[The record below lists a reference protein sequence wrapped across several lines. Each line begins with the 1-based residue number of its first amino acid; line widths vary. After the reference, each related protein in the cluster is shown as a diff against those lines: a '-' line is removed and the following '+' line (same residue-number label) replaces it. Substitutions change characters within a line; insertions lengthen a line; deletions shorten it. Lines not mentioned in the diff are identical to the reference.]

1 MFDNISFK
9 LKNFSRSRFDN
20 LLSNN
25 IESNYV
31 NRDLI
36 YGKDRLHIRWK
47 NLRIEYY
54 PHQREL
60 WIKNSIHKFYNAQI
74 LNWGEFNHDDYKY
87 SSFKETVEYFCE
99 ILECN
104 PSDLKL
110 FGRFEYGL
118 NINLKSNPFEI
129 INRFESIVTTAS
141 NPFYTVSNPN
151 GKPFERICHFTDYSV
166 KFYDKSK
173 QAQISGKILRFEIAN
188 NKISETRKLLG
199 KENLS
204 FEDLLDKNNWNKCFT
219 KLIKTYNLVRKVP
232 LAENLTAEE
241 YAYIKAYTDPLL
253 MKDHKAIL
261 NNERLYKKVF
271 QHCGKVYYEVLEKK
285 GSFFTELKLSFEKK
299 YEELV
304 KSENADIPQKPI
316 QGFNV
321 SLNISINPVFSQ

>member
-9 LKNFSRSRFDN
+9 LNNFSRGRFDK
-20 LLSNN
+20 LLSEN
-25 IESNYV
+25 IGSNYV

-47 NLRIEYY
+47 NLRVEYF
-54 PHQREL
+54 PIQKEL
-60 WIKNSIHKFYNAQI
+60 WIKNSIHKFHNAQI

-99 ILECN
+99 TLECK

-118 NINLKSNPFEI
+118 NINLKVNPFEI

-173 QAQISGKILRFEIAN
+173 QAQIDGKILRFEIAN
-188 NKISETRKLLG
+188 NKISETRKLFE

-204 FEDLLDKNNWNKCFT
+204 LEDLLDINNWNKCFF
-219 KLIKTYNLVRKVP
+219 KLLNTYKLVRKIP
-232 LAENLTAEE
+232 LAENLTADE
-241 YAYIKAYTDPLL
+241 YASIKAYTDPLF
-253 MKDHKAIL
+253 MKDHKTIL
-261 NNERLYKKVF
+261 KNEYLYKKVI
-271 QHCGKVYYEVLEKK
+271 QQCGKVYYEVLARK
-285 GSFFTELKLSFEKK
+285 GSFFDKLQSDFEQK
-299 YEELV
+299 YIDLIEE
-304 KSENADIPQKPI
+304 KIAENEQKNI
-316 QGFNV
+316 KGFNV